1 MPNESIPQTKGW
13 VTARQIAARYGVT
26 KPTVFNWLNAGVIP
40 AEVAVGRI
48 FRFDL
53 DEVDAALSQR
63 SGKTI
68 RHALAQPSYQ
78 KASQSNQSNPELGQ

>member
-1 MPNESIPQTKGW
+1 MPNEASPPSYGW

-40 AEVAVGRI
+40 AKVAVGRI

-53 DEVDAALSQR
+53 DEVDAALARR
-63 SGKTI
+63 SGTTL
-68 RHALAQPSYQ
+68 RRAEG
-78 KASQSNQSNPELGQ
+78 SNPQPGK